1 MCEKIKFYLRKYW
14 DIITYLF
21 FGVLT
26 TVVTFLIYTPCYY
39 YLGMSGTVSNILS
52 WIVAVA
58 FAFLTNKPFVFGSHD
73 WSRQAV
79 VPELIRFV
87 SCRIGS
93 GVLET
98 LIILVA
104 VDCMGFN
111 AVIWKFITQV
121 MVVILNY
128 IGSKLLVFKNKNK

>member
-1 MCEKIKFYLRKYW
+1 MAEKFKFYLEKYL
-14 DIITYLF
+14 DIITYLI

-39 YLGMSGTVSNILS
+39 YLGLSGTLSNILS

-58 FAFLTNKPFVFGSHD
+58 FAFLTNKPFVFKSHD
-73 WSRQAV
+73 WSMQV
-79 VPELIRFV
+79 VLPELAKFLG
-87 SCRIGS
+87 CRIGS

-98 LIILVA
+98 LIILIF
-104 VDCMGFN
+104 VDLLCMN

-128 IGSKLLVFKNKNK
+128 IGSKLLVFKNRK